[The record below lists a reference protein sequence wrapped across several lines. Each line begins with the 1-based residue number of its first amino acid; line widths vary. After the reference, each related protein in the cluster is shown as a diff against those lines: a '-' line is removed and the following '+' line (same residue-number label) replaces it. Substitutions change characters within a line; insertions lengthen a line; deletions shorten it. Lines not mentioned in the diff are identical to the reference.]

1 VELKAVDTESDQP
14 VKKPSLLQVV
24 GSVLAAGFG
33 VQSRKNRERDFKG
46 GSFKS
51 FILAGIIFTAVFIG
65 TVYLV
70 VSIVLENAR

>member
-1 VELKAVDTESDQP
+1 MTKDPEKDQP
-14 VKKPSLLQVV
+14 GKKLNPLQVV

-51 FILAGIIFTAVFIG
+51 FILAGIIFTAMFIG
-65 TVYLV
+65 AIYLV
-70 VSIVLENAR
+70 VSMVLENAR